1 MKRNKIIILTSIKGI
16 ITNIVLVIFKMFI
29 GLLAKSTAIIL
40 DALNNLSDVL
50 SSVATII
57 GIKLSTKKPDKEH
70 PYGHGRI
77 EYFTT
82 IIVALIVFTAGLVAL
97 RESVEKII
105 NPITPEY
112 SIFTLIIIIVS
123 IITKIILGTYVKKK
137 GKENDSD
144 TLIASGNDAIFDSL
158 LSLSTLI
165 GALIFMLAK
174 INVDG
179 YIGII
184 ISSFIIKNSIEM
196 IKDPINDI
204 IGIRIND
211 EIKEKIVKDIK
222 DIKEVHGVYDLILH
236 NYGPIN
242 ILGSV
247 HIEVDDSLTAKE
259 IHKLSKEIEKKI
271 YDKYDIIMTVGIY
284 ASNTDSKLA
293 KEIKKE
299 IIKICKRYENILEIH
314 GFYINENEKYV
325 SFDII
330 YDFEEKEVDKINNEI
345 KKELK
350 EKYNDY
356 KFTIIVDKDIS

>member
-16 ITNIVLVIFKMFI
+16 ITNIVLVIFKMII
-29 GLLAKSTAIIL
+29 GLLAKSTAIVL

-57 GIKLSTKKPDKEH
+57 GIKLSMKAPDKEH

-82 IIVALIVFTAGLVAL
+82 IIVAGIVFAAGLVAL

-105 NPITPEY
+105 HPITPEY
-112 SIFTLIIIIVS
+112 SIITIIIIVVAT
-123 IITKIILGTYVKKK
+123 ITKIILGTYVKQK

-144 TLIASGNDAIFDSL
+144 TLIASGYDAIFDSV
-158 LSLSTLI
+158 LSSSTLLAAI
-165 GALIFMLAK
+165 IFMVTK

-179 YIGII
+179 YIGLII
-184 ISSFIIKNSIEM
+184 ASFIIKNSIEM
-196 IKDPINDI
+196 IKKPINEI

-211 EIKEKIVKDIK
+211 DIKEKLIK
-222 DIKEVHGVYDLILH
+222 DISSFKEVHGVYDLILH
-236 NYGPIN
+236 NYGPVN

-247 HIEVDDSLTAKE
+247 HIEIDDSLTAKE
-259 IHKLSKEIEKKI
+259 IHKLSKEIERMI
-271 YDKYDIIMTVGIY
+271 YKKYDIIMTIGIY
-284 ASNTDSKLA
+284 ASNTDSKLG

-299 IIKICKRYENILEIH
+299 IIKISKKYDNILQIH
-314 GFYINENEKYV
+314 GFYINENDKYV

-345 KKELK
+345 KNKLK